1 MREIRLIVIIFYRE
15 DKFIS
20 GLFHLHCLIR
30 NSESKLCLTAVDIQS
45 VEAGPVFLILRFFL
59 ISLLAVRN
67 KEDSLG
73 IHPDKRA
80 LFLSAR
86 QSGGF
91 LCLHI
96 IEP

>member
-1 MREIRLIVIIFYRE
+1 MGEIRLIVIIFHRE

-30 NSESKLCLTAVDIQS
+30 NSESELCLATMDIQG
-45 VEAGPVFLILRFFL
+45 VEAGPVFLILRLFL
-59 ISLLAVRN
+59 ISLLTVRN

-73 IHPDKRA
+73 IHPNEGA
-80 LFLSAR
+80 LFLSAC
-86 QSGGF
+86 QSGSF